1 MIVRAVQAE
10 FVKLATVRATK
21 WLLIG
26 SSAAALAITV
36 IVALVIRNV
45 GETVDDIGVVASRR
59 SRASPPSPVSRSPSP
74 ASSACCR

>member
-26 SSAAALAITV
+26 SSAAALAIT
-36 IVALVIRNV
+36 
-45 GETVDDIGVVASRR
+45 SRMWMK
-59 SRASPPSPVSRSPSP
+59 P
-74 ASSACCR
+74 